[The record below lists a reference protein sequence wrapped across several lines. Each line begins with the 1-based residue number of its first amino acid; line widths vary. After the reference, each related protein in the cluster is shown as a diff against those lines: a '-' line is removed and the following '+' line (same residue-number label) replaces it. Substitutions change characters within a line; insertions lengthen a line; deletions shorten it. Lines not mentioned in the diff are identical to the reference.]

1 MSLKYKLN
9 NMNLKKYLT
18 KFRYL
23 QKVLGDVNTIVE
35 IGAHYGEDT
44 LRFYHFFPNA
54 NIYCFEPDPRN
65 ISIIKETITDIK
77 DRIKLYPF
85 AISDKAGTM
94 DFYQA
99 YSELNG
105 KLQEKYKYI
114 GDDKYKK
121 LKLNGSGASSLKKSN
136 IYLKDSNVIKVD
148 TIRLDDWFNTNK
160 IKHIDFLWIDVQG
173 AEKEVIK
180 GCNTI
185 LNKIK
190 FIQIEYGETSYE
202 GGLSKKETLD
212 MMIDKGFELILDYNP
227 NNLSGDFLF
236 KNKKLN

>member
-1 MSLKYKLN
+1 MKLE
-9 NMNLKKYLT
+9 KYLP
-18 KFRYL
+18 KFQYL

-54 NIYCFEPDPRN
+54 TIYCFEPDPRN

-121 LKLNGSGASSLKKSN
+121 LKLNNSGSSSLKKSN
-136 IYLKDSNVIKVD
+136 RYDLINSQKIKVN
-148 TIRLDDWFNTNK
+148 TITLDDWFNSEN
-160 IKHIDFLWIDVQG
+160 IKNIDFLWIDVQG

-180 GCNTI
+180 GCDAV

-202 GGLSKKETLD
+202 GALSKKETLD

-236 KNKKLN
+236 KNKKK